1 MAEGT
6 LKEELSDWLDK
17 LAIQELIVRY
27 SDIATRGL
35 WEEFERLWTADAVWE
50 TAPPIND
57 RTVGANAIRAQVAK
71 NLAGEEFLVQT
82 THGSVVTLHGGD
94 RASAT
99 TTIHAIARTGRRPRG
114 HQLRNLFRRA
124 GENRGWV
131 EVRPA
136 AFAAHLR
143 RTRHASRHGDDLTTG
158 ARDASVEL
166 RSGDALGDAGITSF
180 PSRTD
185 SRRTASRRA
194 EALPVPSVV

>member
-99 TTIHAIARTGRRPRG
+99 TTIHAIARRGEDHAVTNYGIYFDELARTEDGWKFARRRLQPIYVEPDTLPGTATISR
-114 HQLRNLFRRA
+114 QELETLR
-124 GENRGWV
+124 
-131 EVRPA
+131 
-136 AFAAHLR
+136 
-143 RTRHASRHGDDLTTG
+143 
-158 ARDASVEL
+158 
-166 RSGDALGDAGITSF
+166 
-180 PSRTD
+180 
-185 SRRTASRRA
+185 
-194 EALPVPSVV
+194 